1 MLNGYWSLSPAYDLT
16 FSYNENFNR
25 ITPHF
30 LLINFKNQDI
40 TLDDILKIDNEYS
53 IQNPKKI
60 INEINQSFLNWNKI
74 AQDLNISK
82 KVARLY
88 SGKVKNHSL
97 KT

>member
-1 MLNGYWSLSPAYDLT
+1 MKKD
-16 FSYNENFNR
+16 
-25 ITPHF
+25 F